1 MLGWA
6 IAFAVLAIVSGGLG
20 FFALAGLAATIA
32 KVMLLVFVV
41 LLVLSFLRRNGPA
54 L

>member
-20 FFALAGLAATIA
+20 FFALAGMAATIA

-41 LLVLSFLRRNGPA
+41 LLVLSFLRRGGS
-54 L
+54 